1 MRSIAATIVT
11 TMVRMRGFRLLAAWL
26 VAAYLARMYVTMG
39 WVKFDPTGFWT
50 AAFARW
56 GYPTWLR
63 WLVGGIEV
71 GGALL
76 ILVPWVASYGALA
89 LSAVMVG
96 AWVTRARDMR
106 FVDVAWI
113 TAYFTA
119 LVWIAFEWWPFA
131 VHGRWRRR
139 QSGAPP
145 GTIGRE

>member
-1 MRSIAATIVT
+1 MA
-11 TMVRMRGFRLLAAWL
+11 RLKKLRLVAAWL

-39 WVKFDPTGFWT
+39 WVKFDPAGFWT
-50 AAFARW
+50 AAFVRR
-56 GYPTWLR
+56 GYPAWLR

-76 ILVPWVASYGALA
+76 ILVPWVASYAALA
-89 LSAVMVG
+89 LAVVMVG

-113 TAYFTA
+113 TAYLAA

-131 VHGRWRRR
+131 AHQYWKRRE
-139 QSGAPP
+139 QSRAL
-145 GTIGRE
+145 